1 MLSVKENYLMALR
14 GDQPEYVPLS
24 GPMVDGGPAPSMML
38 APPLLHPER
47 DPNGPGT
54 NLFGVRY
61 VHTDSTGGA
70 GMPANDAFVLP
81 LDGLVN
87 WGDYVKFPD
96 FSDVDWEPLITEQI
110 KNTKMNREETAITF
124 DIHMGYFQLLMA
136 LMGFEAGM
144 IALYEYPDEVKDLLE
159 ALSSWYIDIALK
171 TVDIYKP
178 EIIGLCDDTAAWH
191 APFISPDCFREFF
204 MPHHDKL
211 AKIGRDRGLLMQIH
225 CCGRTEDFV
234 PLYLEMG
241 LHGWSAAQT
250 CNDLADVKAKY
261 GNAMTII
268 GGWDGRE
275 RLLDPL
281 QSDEY
286 PDGVTEEELRQSVRN
301 SMDSLAPGGGYVF
314 SGGFMMAVGD
324 TLTPPKNEIIRDE
337 SRKYSINFYK

>member
-1 MLSVKENYLMALR
+1 MLGVKENYLLALA
-14 GDQPEYVPLS
+14 GEQPEYVALS
-24 GPMVDGGPAPSMML
+24 SPMVDGGPSPSMML

-47 DPNGPGT
+47 DPEVRK

-70 GMPANDAFVLP
+70 GMPANDEFVLP
-81 LDGLVN
+81 LDGITN

-96 FSDVDWEPLITEQI
+96 FSGADWDSLISEQI
-110 KNTKMNREETAITF
+110 KNTNINREETAITF

-144 IALYEYPDEVKDLLE
+144 IALYEYPDEVKELLE
-159 ALSSWYIDIALK
+159 AMSSWYIDIALK

-178 EIIGLCDDTAAWH
+178 EIIGLCDDTAAWN
-191 APFISPDCFREFF
+191 APFISPEFFREFF

-211 AKIGRDRGLLMQIH
+211 AKIGRDRDLLMQIH

-250 CNDLADVKAKY
+250 CNNLVQVKATY
-261 GNAMTII
+261 GNAMTIM

-286 PDGVTEEELRQSVRN
+286 PDGVTEEELRFSVRDA
-301 SMDSLAPGGGYVF
+301 MDKLAPGGGLIF
-314 SGGFMMAVGD
+314 SGGFMVSLGD
-324 TLTPPKNEIIRDE
+324 TIAPPKNLIIRDE
-337 SRKYSINFYK
+337 ARRYAIDFYK

>member
-1 MLSVKENYLMALR
+1 MLNPKENYLMALR
-14 GDQPEYVPLS
+14 GEQPEYVPLS
-24 GPMVDGGPAPSMML
+24 SPMVDGGPPPSMML

-81 LDGLVN
+81 LDDITN

-96 FSDVDWEPLITEQI
+96 FSGADWETLITEQV
-110 KNTKMNREETAITF
+110 KNSNINREDTAITF

-144 IALYEYPDEVKDLLE
+144 IALYEYPDEVKAILE

-191 APFISPDCFREFF
+191 APFISPGFFREFF

-225 CCGRTEDFV
+225 CCGRTEDFI

-250 CNDLADVKAKY
+250 CNDLPTVKETY
-261 GNAMTII
+261 GNAMTIM

-281 QSDEY
+281 QSPEN
-286 PDGVTEEELRQSVRN
+286 PDGVTEAELRQSVRD
-301 SMDSLAPGGGYVF
+301 SMDRLAPGGGFVF
-314 SGGFMMAVGD
+314 SGGFMVALGD
-324 TLTPPKNEIIRDE
+324 TATPKKNEIIRDE
-337 SRKYSINFYK
+337 ARKYSIDFYR